1 MNSIVRDGHAY
12 NKIRERWV
20 EMTDYEDSEKRIK
33 ILKKT
38 FTMIF
43 LCTFARKIKAVN
55 NPKTVHVSYQEIRYL
70 HRQTVWYAL
79 RRNVLYQFV
88 RADDAV
94 FVALCG

>member
-43 LCTFARKIKAVN
+43 LCTFASKMNACR
-55 NPKTVHVSYQEIRYL
+55 HS
-70 HRQTVWYAL
+70 
-79 RRNVLYQFV
+79 
-88 RADDAV
+88 
-94 FVALCG
+94 